1 MKRRIRPYLVVFILL
16 ISLVCLLAG
25 CANTENAILE
35 NNKTI
40 IIPENKTNAHIYDF
54 DNVIND
60 NIERKLNVI
69 AIDLKRETN
78 TQLIVMSVPS
88 LSGISIEEYSDVI
101 FNTLDIDKQY
111 NSILFLLA
119 KTDNKVFIDVGKGLE
134 TTLYQSRKDEILED
148 YFIPY
153 FKENYSKATE
163 YTVEVIANII
173 TEEYGV
179 KIKFNWLK
187 QRKNSIKFAIL
198 S

>member
-1 MKRRIRPYLVVFILL
+1 MKRRIRPYLVVCILL
-16 ISLVCLLAG
+16 IVLVSLLAG

-179 KIKFNWLK
+179 KIKFN
-187 QRKNSIKFAIL
+187 
-198 S
+198 